1 MRQQL
6 EEAEKQKEASRE
18 EARLVKEQEQ
28 KLGEAANLSQGE
40 LRRIITEEL
49 EEKHKK
55 QQQELIQTY
64 KRAQRQ
70 TNERHQEK
78 LLALETQLAE
88 GKTSGGEGTKD
99 SIAEL
104 RVSMQAEHEAMVRRL
119 EEENDGKVQK
129 A

>member
-18 EARLVKEQEQ
+18 EARLVKEQES
-28 KLGEAANLSQGE
+28 KLEEAASLSQGE

-64 KRAQRQ
+64 KRAQR
-70 TNERHQEK
+70 
-78 LLALETQLAE
+78 
-88 GKTSGGEGTKD
+88 
-99 SIAEL
+99 
-104 RVSMQAEHEAMVRRL
+104 
-119 EEENDGKVQK
+119 
-129 A
+129 